1 MFYYLAKRLAMTLVV
16 VLLSSIFLA
25 SLVHFIPGDPVQ
37 VILGPRA
44 TASKSAQV
52 RAEMELDKPVLV
64 QVFNFVTR
72 AAQGNLGKDFA
83 SGLPVTAIL
92 ATALPHTLILA
103 IVGLGLAALIG
114 IPLGVYSAT
123 RPGSWIDSLLSL
135 VSVSMVTLPSYV
147 AALFLLLFFAVYLK
161 WLPAIGTGELSDPL
175 DYVKHLILPAIAL
188 ALGWIGYLARLVR
201 TSLLEVLNAN
211 YIRTAFA
218 YGVQERLI
226 YYKYA
231 LRNAIIPTVAVL
243 GVGLGN
249 VLGGAVFIEM
259 IFNRP
264 GLGRLLVD
272 SIASRNFPI
281 VRGGV
286 LVAAL
291 LFVFANLLAD
301 LSYRLLDPRIQSQES
316 S

>member
-25 SLVHFIPGDPVQ
+25 SLVHLIPGDPVQ

-44 TASKSAQV
+44 TVSKSAQV
-52 RAEMELDKPVLV
+52 RAEMELDKPVAV

-83 SGLPVTAIL
+83 SGQPVTSIL

-114 IPLGVYSAT
+114 VPLGVYSAT
-123 RPGSWIDSLLSL
+123 RPGSWIDGLLSL
-135 VSVSMVTLPSYV
+135 ISVSMVTLPSYV

-161 WLPAIGTGELSDPL
+161 WLPAIGTGELSNPL
-175 DYVKHLILPAIAL
+175 DYVTHLILPAIAL
-188 ALGWIGYLARLVR
+188 AVGWIGYLARLVR

-218 YGVQERLI
+218 YGMQDRLV

-291 LFVFANLLAD
+291 LFITANLLAD
-301 LSYRLLDPRIQSQES
+301 LSYRLLDPRIQAQE
-316 S
+316 